1 MEAIG
6 AYFSVLVGK
15 CPCHSA
21 AQLCPTLCDPMDC
34 STPGLPVLHH
44 LPEPTQTP
52 VHWVDDAIQ
61 LSHPLSPHCSPDLLP
76 SGSFP
81 VSQLFTS
88 GGQSIEASASASVLP
103 VNTQG
108 SFPSGWTGLISLL
121 FKGLSGVFS
130 STTVQNTDLSVNS
143 GQAKPLR
150 NNAPFIWPFEQQSF
164 V

>member
-1 MEAIG
+1 MEAIS
-6 AYFSVLVGK
+6 AYFSVLLGK
-15 CPCHSA
+15 CRCCHSV
-21 AQLCPTLCDPMDC
+21 AQSCPVLCDPMDC

-44 LPEPTQTP
+44 LPEPTQTH
-52 VHWVDDAIQ
+52 VHWVDDAMQ
-61 LSHPLSPHCSPDLLP
+61 SSHPLSPCCLPALLP
-76 SGSFP
+76 SGFFP
-81 VSQLFTS
+81 VSQLFSS
-88 GGQSIEASASASVLP
+88 GGQSMEASASVLL

-130 STTVQNTDLSVNS
+130 STTVQNADLSLNS

-150 NNAPFIWPFEQQSF
+150 NSAPFVWPFEQQLF